1 MSELFKKQH
10 IYKSLY
16 KCFVSGGQ
24 EGLLKTMHLS
34 NSESYTCEAIFS
46 SLLGTNLKDLVYFFP

>member
-34 NSESYTCEAIFS
+34 NSESYTC
-46 SLLGTNLKDLVYFFP
+46 